1 MPVLELNVTAPPLM
15 PDWSLIVIVPVNVAL
30 ASRRSF
36 PDTVTPV
43 AALPDHPDPPALV
56 MM

>member
-1 MPVLELNVTAPPLM
+1 MLELNVTAPPLM